1 MMVTHEINIDLERGP
16 AVGTTFVTIQGN
28 LTADPDYTRFEET
41 QTQLTKFRIAASKR
55 RPTGQTDHNGK
66 EIWEDT
72 DQLYIDVDCWGEL
85 AANTRV
91 SLRKGHPV
99 TVTGKLV
106 TESWQERPADG
117 SASSGGQ
124 IRSKIMLK
132 ATQVSF
138 DLSHFQVNSVKTTS
152 VSNTLPGHRPLSVK
166 SADGFDPNEGLDAR
180 AFDDDSAKDTSA
192 EASASPTVKTSK
204 TAQTAHAP
212 APF

>member
-1 MMVTHEINIDLERGP
+1 M
-16 AVGTTFVTIQGN
+16 GTTFVTIQGN
-28 LTADPDYTRFEET
+28 LTADPHYTRFEET
-41 QTQLTKFRIAASKR
+41 QTQLTKFRLASSKR
-55 RPTGQTDHNGK
+55 RPTGQLDHNGK

-106 TESWQERPADG
+106 TESWQERRTDGAGDAD
-117 SASSGGQ
+117 SQ

-152 VSNTLPGHRPLSVK
+152 VSNTLPGHKPLSVQ
-166 SADGFDPNEGLDAR
+166 SADGFDPDETCEAA
-180 AFDDDSAKDTSA
+180 AFDGDSATEDTPA
-192 EASASPTVKTSK
+192 PASAS
-204 TAQTAHAP
+204 HAP